1 VGEAVT
7 PALMEKRGAL
17 ELLRRR
23 DFRRL
28 YLAVA
33 VSELGDAFQYIAI
46 MWFALV
52 KGGPIGVVAVR
63 LADSLPALLF
73 GFHGGIV
80 ADKWDRKRT
89 MISADLARGVILVPI
104 AIAGLTNTLP
114 LWGLVV
120 AAFLIEAATSYF
132 TPAYSAIL
140 PALVDRENVQE
151 ANGLLGATTNA
162 LSIGGW
168 AAAAGLLAIAPIST
182 FFALNAASFF
192 ASALFISRITRRGA
206 TAIASSERP
215 RIREAFDA
223 MRPIPA
229 LAIGTV
235 VVGLAVTVSSG
246 TWIAGVPDLI
256 RDVLHRGAGGFS
268 IVMVGYAIGSVG
280 AGMILA
286 RFPIA
291 NKARAS
297 VLAWILYLPSYAMF
311 ALATSL
317 SMAIAGAFLS
327 GLGQVS
333 AAILLRSAAQ
343 EQVADNVLGRVMG
356 VISLVYRGAHA
367 TGLILVSPLFVVVAP
382 RAMFAASAIV
392 IPLFGIIGAVLAHYS
407 EKRGS
412 AWASRVSSPFPR

>member
-1 VGEAVT
+1 
-7 PALMEKRGAL
+7 MRSNAL
-17 ELLRRR
+17 ELLRRN

-46 MWFALV
+46 MWFALI

-63 LADSLPALLF
+63 LADSMPALVF

-80 ADKWDRKRT
+80 ADKWNRKR
-89 MISADLARGVILVPI
+89 MMVAADLARGAILVPV

-120 AAFLIEAATSYF
+120 AAFLIETATSYF
-132 TPAYSAIL
+132 APAYSAML
-140 PALVDRENVQE
+140 PALVERENVQE

-192 ASALFISRITRRGA
+192 ISALFISRIAHSGA
-206 TAIASSERP
+206 VAIASPLPP
-215 RIREAFDA
+215 RIREVFEA
-223 MRPIPA
+223 MRPLPA
-229 LAIGTV
+229 IVIGTV
-235 VVGLAVTVSSG
+235 VVGFAVTVSSG

-256 RDVLHRGAGGFS
+256 REVLHRGAGGFS
-268 IVMVGYAIGSVG
+268 IVMVGYAVGSVAAG
-280 AGMILA
+280 AILA
-286 RFPIA
+286 RFPIE

-297 VLAWILYLPSYAMF
+297 MLAWIVYLPAYAMF
-311 ALATSL
+311 AFAGSL

-327 GLGQVS
+327 ALGQVGAS
-333 AAILLRSAAQ
+333 ILLRSAAQ
-343 EQVADNVLGRVMG
+343 EQIADDVLGRVMG

-367 TGLILVSPLFVVVAP
+367 TGLILVSPLFVMIAP
-382 RAMFAASAIV
+382 SAMFAASAV
-392 IPLFGIIGAVLAHYS
+392 AIPLFGIIGTAFTVYAERRASIASAVAH
-407 EKRGS
+407 
-412 AWASRVSSPFPR
+412 

>member
-1 VGEAVT
+1 
-7 PALMEKRGAL
+7 MDKRGAL
-17 ELLRRR
+17 QLLRRR
-23 DFRRL
+23 DFRHL

-33 VSELGDAFQYIAI
+33 VSELGDAFQYIAL

-63 LADSLPALLF
+63 LADSIPALVF

-80 ADKWDRKRT
+80 ADQWNRKRT
-89 MISADLARGVILVPI
+89 MIASDLVRGMILIPV
-104 AIAGLTNTLP
+104 AIAGLADKLP

-120 AAFLIEAATSYF
+120 AAFLLETATSYF
-132 TPAYSAIL
+132 TPAYSAML
-140 PALVDRENVQE
+140 PALVDRANVLE

-192 ASALFISRITRRGA
+192 LSALFISRIAQSGTVA
-206 TAIASSERP
+206 TASSEPP
-215 RIREAFDA
+215 RIREAFAA
-223 MRPIPA
+223 MRPLPA
-229 LAIGTV
+229 IIVGTIV
-235 VVGLAVTVSSG
+235 LGLAVTFSSG

-268 IVMVGYAIGSVG
+268 IVMVGYALGSVVVG
-280 AGMILA
+280 TVLA
-286 RFPIA
+286 RFPIEH
-291 NKARAS
+291 KARAS
-297 VLAWILYLPSYAMF
+297 MLAWIVYLPAYAMF

-317 SMAIAGAFLS
+317 PIAITGAFLS
-327 GLGQVS
+327 GLGQVGAS
-333 AAILLRSAAQ
+333 ILLRSAAQ
-343 EQVADNVLGRVMG
+343 ENVADQVLGRVMG

-367 TGLILVSPLFVVVAP
+367 TGLMLVSPLFVVVAP

-392 IPLFGIIGAVLAHYS
+392 IPLFGVVGAALAHHA
-407 EKRGS
+407 EKRAAQRGGGT
-412 AWASRVSSPFPR
+412 

>member
-1 VGEAVT
+1 
-7 PALMEKRGAL
+7 MEKRGAFR
-17 ELLRRR
+17 LLRRR

-28 YLAVA
+28 YIAVA
-33 VSELGDAFQYIAI
+33 VSELGDAFQYIAL

-63 LADSLPALLF
+63 LADSLPALVF
-73 GFHGGIV
+73 GVHGGIV
-80 ADKWDRKRT
+80 ADKWDRRRT
-89 MISADLARGVILVPI
+89 MISADLARGLILIPV
-104 AIAGLTNTLP
+104 ALAGLTNTLP

-120 AAFLIEAATSYF
+120 AAFLLETATSYF
-132 TPAYSAIL
+132 APAYSAML
-140 PALVDRENVQE
+140 PALVDREHVLE

-192 ASALFISRITRRGA
+192 VSALFINRILQTGMVA
-206 TAIASSERP
+206 SPSSEPP
-215 RIREAFDA
+215 RIREAFAA
-223 MRPIPA
+223 MRPLPA

-256 RDVLHRGAGGFS
+256 RDVLRRGAGGFS

-280 AGMILA
+280 AGAILA

-297 VLAWILYLPSYAMF
+297 MLAWMVYLPAYAMF
-311 ALATSL
+311 AFATSL
-317 SMAIAGAFLS
+317 PIAVAGAFLA
-327 GLGQVS
+327 GLGQVGAS
-333 AAILLRSAAQ
+333 ILLRSAAQ
-343 EQVADNVLGRVMG
+343 EQVADDVLGRVMG

-367 TGLILVSPLFVVVAP
+367 TGLMLVSPLFVVIAP
-382 RAMFAASAIV
+382 RAMFAASALV
-392 IPLFGIIGAVLAHYS
+392 IPLFGIVGAALAHYAD
-407 EKRGS
+407 KRVHPVEL
-412 AWASRVSSPFPR
+412 AASPLR

>member
-1 VGEAVT
+1 
-7 PALMEKRGAL
+7 MERRGAL

-63 LADSLPALLF
+63 LADSVPALLF

-104 AIAGLTNTLP
+104 AIAGLSNILP

-120 AAFLIEAATSYF
+120 AAFLVETATSYF
-132 TPAYSAIL
+132 APAYSAIL

-192 ASALFISRITRRGA
+192 VSALFISRIARREA
-206 TAIASSERP
+206 MTIASSEPP

-256 RDVLHRGAGGFS
+256 REVLPSRRRRICDRDGRLRDGLGRGGHNPRALSDRQQGAREHVGVDTLSARVRDVCARHFAPDGDRGRFSLRSRSGQRGDSASLRGAG
-268 IVMVGYAIGSVG
+268 
-280 AGMILA
+280 
-286 RFPIA
+286 
-291 NKARAS
+291 
-297 VLAWILYLPSYAMF
+297 
-311 ALATSL
+311 TS
-317 SMAIAGAFLS
+317 
-327 GLGQVS
+327 
-333 AAILLRSAAQ
+333 
-343 EQVADNVLGRVMG
+343 
-356 VISLVYRGAHA
+356 RG
-367 TGLILVSPLFVVVAP
+367 
-382 RAMFAASAIV
+382 
-392 IPLFGIIGAVLAHYS
+392 
-407 EKRGS
+407 
-412 AWASRVSSPFPR
+412 